1 MTQMAYNAVFLVQ
14 KSSYGHEVLFACTDQ
29 PTAQVLSE
37 RAGGCEVEVVP
48 MVQSIFVEV
57 PDGDAVYP
65 VPEAEWPAEPDE
77 YPAEVPDE
85 APVSTDAEVES

>member
-1 MTQMAYNAVFLVQ
+1 MVQMAYNAVFLVQ

-65 VPEAEWPAEPDE
+65 VPEAEWPAEPGE
-77 YPAEVPDE
+77 SYAETPIEPD
-85 APVSTDAEVES
+85 TGVES